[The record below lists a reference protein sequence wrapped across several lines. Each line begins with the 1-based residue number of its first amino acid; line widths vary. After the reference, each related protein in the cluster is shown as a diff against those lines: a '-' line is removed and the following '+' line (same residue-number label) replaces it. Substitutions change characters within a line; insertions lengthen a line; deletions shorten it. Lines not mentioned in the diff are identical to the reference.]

1 MQVGTVIIRCMKSVQ
16 FLEHILYD
24 IFGENEPTTSR
35 AMMGAHILYY
45 EGKTFAIVEDDGLWF
60 KGSKDTEEWYLS
72 RGSKKFWYM
81 KADKDGKKKKQH
93 MGYFYVPQEVYE
105 DKEKREEWF
114 EVALSVAVLPKKKRV
129 KNKR

>member
-1 MQVGTVIIRCMKSVQ
+1 MKNNA
-16 FLEHILYD
+16 FLAYIVYD
-24 IFGENEPTTSR
+24 IFGESEPITWR
-35 AMMGAHILYY
+35 ATMGAFVLYY
-45 EGKTFAIVEDDGLWF
+45 EGKTFAIVEDEGLWF

-81 KADKDGKKKKQH
+81 KVGKDGKKKKQH

-105 DKEKREEWF
+105 DKEKREEWL